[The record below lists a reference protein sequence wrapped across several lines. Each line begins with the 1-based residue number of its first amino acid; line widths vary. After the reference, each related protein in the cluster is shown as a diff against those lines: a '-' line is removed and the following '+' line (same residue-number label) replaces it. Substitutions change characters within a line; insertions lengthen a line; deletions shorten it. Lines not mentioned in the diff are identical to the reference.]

1 MTGSIR
7 IFEKITFHPKIT
19 LFVLLKVNL
28 ANMTDWH
35 SENYEELCLDA
46 GQSFFSLAFFSVDMY
61 FRANVT

>member
-7 IFEKITFHPKIT
+7 IFEKITFHPKIK

-35 SENYEELCLDA
+35 SEKHEEICLDA
-46 GQSFFSLAFFSVDMY
+46 GHSFFSLALFCVDMY